1 MYKITE
7 HTKKRLKDLNKKL
20 NTNKITIDLS
30 SNKNKK
36 IDIFIDNDKVTSV
49 GSLGY
54 SDFGTYM
61 ESDGKVYAE
70 IRKKL
75 YYQRHKNENDIKDGE
90 VTNSWWAK
98 YLLW

>member
-20 NTNKITIDLS
+20 NTNKINIDLS

-36 IDIFIDNDKVTSV
+36 IDVFIDNDKIASI

-54 SDFGTYM
+54 SDFGSYI
-61 ESDGKVYAE
+61 SSHGKDYAE
-70 IRKKL
+70 TRK
-75 YYQRHKNENDIKDGE
+75 R
-90 VTNSWWAK
+90 
-98 YLLW
+98 